1 MINFK
6 KIYKGG
12 RIANHG
18 ATLSSFIVKNIALS
32 KNIDAKEDP
41 REALLKYA
49 KVASEDP
56 YWVSPAYAQTQPKTI
71 FQPMKIE
78 KKKNDDEA
86 EFPWKKPKVNLD
98 DE

>member
-1 MINFK
+1 
-6 KIYKGG
+6 
-12 RIANHG
+12 
-18 ATLSSFIVKNIALS
+18 
-32 KNIDAKEDP
+32 
-41 REALLKYA
+41 
-49 KVASEDP
+49 VASEDP

-78 KKKNDDEA
+78 KKKNEEES